1 MAPGGR
7 GRKGKEIAKESE
19 AQNVRGLADIIRGR
33 RGRPRGQVAQNVEEE
48 VNQEPPRP
56 ERPGARHVAI
66 EQEVEQLTQK
76 VGGMQLIISQ
86 FQELRPPKFFG
97 NESGEKAA
105 GWLKSINHLF
115 NLLEYSQDIKLK
127 LAIYQ
132 LKDRAQLWWE
142 ATEEAMKD
150 SGEIITWDAFR
161 AHFTQEYASPSYY
174 AAKEEEFNQLVQG
187 NKPVVEYASHFSA
200 LLPYVPHVARN
211 DQAKLSR
218 FLHGLQRTVHT
229 LVMTGS
235 PNTYIQAVEK
245 AKKIEASLLRGD
257 PQPGPSSVSQ
267 GSGSSMSMPVDLPPY
282 QPVQSYQ
289 QPKQQR
295 YKVKGKQFK
304 KKSQSSSSSSGN
316 ARGGGSVGS
325 SSTVHCDRCGGRHFS
340 SQCVGV
346 QGICHNCGQVGHYA
360 RVCPNAGRQQFQPQQ
375 LGQVPRGQVFRPY
388 APTPSFQQSDT
399 GASHL
404 FLSAAFVDEHE
415 VATIPL
421 LDTVSVA
428 TPSGVYL
435 MSREIVLNCVI
446 RFEGNIM
453 ITNLI
458 KLAMTDFDCILG
470 MDVLT
475 NYRATVDCFHGV
487 VRFRPYYGRKWNF
500 YGYDSQSRIP
510 LVSAME
516 MFRLL
521 SIGNEGFLIYA
532 LDATREERLK
542 VSDIP
547 VVKDFPDVF
556 PDEIPGFPPQREI
569 DLSIELI
576 VLFLGHVIS
585 AQGVSVDP
593 SKVEAVINWPKP
605 TNVSEI
611 RSFLGLA
618 GYYRRFIEGFS
629 RIARPMTQLTQK
641 DRRFVWT
648 AECESSF
655 RTLKEK
661 LTTSPVL
668 ALPSGSG
675 GFVVCTDASLN
686 GLGCVL
692 MQNGRVIAKVQPKML
707 ASLTI
712 SKVHEHL
719 GTSGWTYQ
727 SKGDYFIVSSIQVEP
742 QIVSKIKAAQRTDPH
757 VHRLKELTQT
767 GQSDKFS
774 VASDGC
780 LRYNGRLV
788 VPNLIDLK
796 EAILREAHCSRHSVH
811 PGIRKMYHILKS
823 HYWWEGMK
831 KEIFDFVARCLT
843 CQQVK
848 AERMRP
854 GGMLHSL
861 EVPQLSKSAH
871 FIPYD
876 RTCTYK
882 KMAKMYIDHVLRL
895 HGVPVTIVSDRD
907 PRFSSKF
914 WGSLQSALGSK
925 LAMSTAY
932 HPQTD
937 GQSERTIQTLEDM
950 LRAVVMDFRGGW
962 QESLSL
968 VEFSYN
974 NSFQATIGMAPIE
987 ALYGRKCRSPICWED
1002 VGERQMSMPE
1012 FIQEMKEKVEMI
1024 RKRMKAAQD
1033 RQASYANKRRRPLEF
1048 QVGDQVFLKV
1058 SPFRGTMRFGRKGKL
1073 APRYIGP
1080 YAIVERIGTLA
1091 YRLDLPQSLSAIHDV
1106 FHVSMLRKYEPDPSH
1121 VLRTEE
1127 VELDSSL
1134 SYVEHPVQ
1142 ILDRK
1147 EKQLRNKTIPLVMV
1161 QWSRHGREEAT
1172 WELEAKMRQD
1182 WPHLFENVINYS
1194 MYSDF
1199 PMHYQW

>member
-7 GRKGKEIAKESE
+7 GRKEKEIAQESE

-48 VNQEPPRP
+48 VNQESSRP
-56 ERPGARHVAI
+56 ERPGARQVAI
-66 EQEVEQLTQK
+66 EQEMEQLTQK

-86 FQELRPPKFFG
+86 FQELRPQKFFG

-115 NLLEYSQDIKLK
+115 NLLEYSQDIRLK

-150 SGEIITWDAFR
+150 SGDIITWDAFR
-161 AHFTQEYASPSYY
+161 AHFSQEYAPPSYY

-187 NKPVVEYASHFSA
+187 NKSVVEYTSQFSA

-245 AKKIEASLLRGD
+245 AKKIEASLLRGE

-267 GSGSSMSMPVDLPPY
+267 GSGSSVSMPVDLPPY
-282 QPVQSYQ
+282 HPVQSYQ

-295 YKVKGKQFK
+295 YKAKGKQFK
-304 KKSQSSSSSSGN
+304 KKSQSSSSSSG
-316 ARGGGSVGS
+316 
-325 SSTVHCDRCGGRHFS
+325 
-340 SQCVGV
+340 
-346 QGICHNCGQVGHYA
+346 I
-360 RVCPNAGRQQFQPQQ
+360 
-375 LGQVPRGQVFRPY
+375 FRPY
-388 APTPSFQQSDT
+388 APTLSFQQSRYPPPRGPIQQPFPGPQQAQVHALTQDQAQDVPGGVIADT
-399 GASHL
+399 GASHS
-404 FLSAAFVDEHE
+404 FLSAAFVDKHE
-415 VATIPL
+415 IATIPL

-428 TPSGVYL
+428 TPAGVYL
-435 MSREIVLNCVI
+435 MSREIVLNCVL
-446 RFEGNIM
+446 RFE
-453 ITNLI
+453 
-458 KLAMTDFDCILG
+458 
-470 MDVLT
+470 
-475 NYRATVDCFHGV
+475 
-487 VRFRPYYGRKWNF
+487 
-500 YGYDSQSRIP
+500 
-510 LVSAME
+510 VSAME

-556 PDEIPGFPPQREI
+556 PNEIPGFPPQKEI
-569 DLSIELI
+569 DLSIELMPGTNPI
-576 VLFLGHVIS
+576 SRASYRLAPTELKELKEQLHDLLEKGYIRPSHVIS

-605 TNVSEI
+605 TNVSKI

-629 RIARPMTQLTQK
+629 KIARPMTQLTQK

-648 AECESSF
+648 AECASSF

-661 LTTSPVL
+661 LTTAPVL

-675 GFVVCTDASLN
+675 GFFVCTDASLN

-692 MQNGRVIAKVQPKML
+692 MQHGRYQPGTMNQVADALSRKVQPKML
-707 ASLTI
+707 TSLTI

-719 GTSGWTYQ
+719 GTSGWTYR

-757 VHRLKELTQT
+757 VHKLKELTMT

-774 VASDGC
+774 VASDRC

-796 EAILREAHCSRHSVH
+796 ESILREAHCSRHSVH

-831 KEIFDFVARCLT
+831 KEISEFVAKCLT

-861 EVPQLSKSAH
+861 EVPQWNWEHIAMDFVTHLPRSNRGCDAIWVIVDRLSKSAH

-882 KMAKMYIDHVLRL
+882 KMAKMYIDHIVCFEVLGQFAISIGFKVGNE
-895 HGVPVTIVSDRD
+895 HCISPTDRC
-907 PRFSSKF
+907 
-914 WGSLQSALGSK
+914 
-925 LAMSTAY
+925 
-932 HPQTD
+932 
-937 GQSERTIQTLEDM
+937 
-950 LRAVVMDFRGGW
+950 
-962 QESLSL
+962 
-968 VEFSYN
+968 
-974 NSFQATIGMAPIE
+974 FQATIGMAPFE

-1012 FIQEMKEKVEMI
+1012 FIQEMKEKEHGPPHIVYTTPPVVSSFP
-1024 RKRMKAAQD
+1024 
-1033 RQASYANKRRRPLEF
+1033 SYEYGYHTPFAGSF
-1048 QVGDQVFLKV
+1048 TQFL
-1058 SPFRGTMRFGRKGKL
+1058 
-1073 APRYIGP
+1073 
-1080 YAIVERIGTLA
+1080 
-1091 YRLDLPQSLSAIHDV
+1091 Q
-1106 FHVSMLRKYEPDPSH
+1106 
-1121 VLRTEE
+1121 
-1127 VELDSSL
+1127 
-1134 SYVEHPVQ
+1134 
-1142 ILDRK
+1142 
-1147 EKQLRNKTIPLVMV
+1147 
-1161 QWSRHGREEAT
+1161 
-1172 WELEAKMRQD
+1172 
-1182 WPHLFENVINYS
+1182 
-1194 MYSDF
+1194 SDF
-1199 PMHYQW
+1199 RPFMNEGHPILNKSPIPFQEYSETEGYEVGGNIT